1 MPNSANNVTPMFLIH
16 IDTKQG
22 IMVNNKIGQLPFTI

>member
-1 MPNSANNVTPMFLIH
+1 MTNSANNATPTFLIH

-22 IMVNNKIGQLPFTI
+22 IMVNNKIVQLPFTI